1 MDANLNKKHNGKR
14 HDKQFKI
21 AAVKLVT
28 EQGYAPK
35 QAALSLGVKLST
47 FQYWV
52 KIYGQMPR
60 QEAETMESLRLQVK
74 ELQKQNQRLVMQQEI
89 LKKATAFFA
98 SQGS

>member
-1 MDANLNKKHNGKR
+1 MDANPNKKHNGKR

-52 KIYGQMPR
+52 KIYGQMPQ